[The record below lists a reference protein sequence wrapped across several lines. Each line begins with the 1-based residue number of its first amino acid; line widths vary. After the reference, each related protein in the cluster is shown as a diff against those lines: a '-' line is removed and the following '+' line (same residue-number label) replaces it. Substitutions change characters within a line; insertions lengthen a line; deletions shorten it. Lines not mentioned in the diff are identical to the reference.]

1 MCLLIVYA
9 YIQVNNVLI
18 YFDFDLKEILEVP
31 QAYKVTKKI
40 FFIFNNVLFF
50 KLNYI
55 NRVT

>member
-31 QAYKVTKKI
+31 QAYKVKKI
-40 FFIFNNVLFF
+40 FFFYSITFCFLS
-50 KLNYI
+50 
-55 NRVT
+55 